1 MILIIGG
8 AAQGKLDDVLRKT
21 GYDPGQ
27 VARTPEGAKTLPI
40 VDGVEL
46 WPDLDEEALLAAN
59 PNIILI
65 CDEVG
70 CGVVPI
76 DPAQRTWREQVGRLC
91 CRLAKR
97 AERVERIFCGLP
109 MTLKGDSSQWN

>member
-8 AAQGKLDDVLRKT
+8 AAQGKLDYVLQQT
-21 GYDPGQ
+21 GYSPDQ
-27 VARTPEGAKTLPI
+27 VAHNPEEAQTLPI
-40 VDGVEL
+40 FDGLEL
-46 WPDLDEEALLAAN
+46 WPDLDEEALLSAN
-59 PNIILI
+59 PDIILI

-70 CGVVPI
+70 CGVVPR

-97 AERVERIFCGLP
+97 AQRVERIF
-109 MTLKGDSSQWN
+109 

>member
-1 MILIIGG
+1 MTLIIGG
-8 AAQGKLDDVLRKT
+8 ATQGKLDYVLQKT
-21 GYDPGQ
+21 GYAPDR
-27 VARTPEGAKTLPI
+27 VAHTPEEARTLPI
-40 VDGVEL
+40 FDGVEL
-46 WPDLDEEALLAAN
+46 WPDLDEEALLAVN
-59 PNIILI
+59 PDIILI

-91 CRLAKR
+91 CRLARR
-97 AERVERIFCGLP
+97 AERVEHIFCGLP